1 MHFGASW
8 SVDLSNLRDKY
19 IAGEFRTKG
28 AHIYGGPTVDALG
41 RVAKRTLL
49 DATVELPCP
58 CQKREQGATIEKN
71 QARVALRLR
80 QSVASLYVNVPDPAI
95 KDSWE

>member
-8 SVDLSNLRDKY
+8 SVDLANLRDKY

-49 DATVELPCP
+49 DAAVELPCP
-58 CQKREQGATIEKN
+58 CQKREQGSTIEKIKLLSLFGYD
-71 QARVALRLR
+71 RVSPR
-80 QSVASLYVNVPDPAI
+80 YM
-95 KDSWE
+95 